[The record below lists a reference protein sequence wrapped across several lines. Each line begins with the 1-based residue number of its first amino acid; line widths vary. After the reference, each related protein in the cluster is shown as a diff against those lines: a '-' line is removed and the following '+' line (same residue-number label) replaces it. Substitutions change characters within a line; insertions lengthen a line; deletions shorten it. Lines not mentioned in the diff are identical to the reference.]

1 MPPRLISRS
10 PALVRLREE
19 GYEISVHGERF
30 ALIHHVPYVK
40 ADRTVAYGVLVLEL
54 TIAGDEAVKPTT
66 HIAHWIGE
74 HPCDVSGTAI
84 QKISHGGATQ
94 HLPGLRSDHSFSNK
108 PKIYW
113 NEGYPDDYTRALN
126 YIEHIIGP
134 AQAIDSSVTP
144 KTEIVHLDCGE
155 ESTFHYADT
164 ASTRSGTTM
173 LADRFARQK
182 IAIVGLGGTGA
193 YSLDFI
199 AKTPVAEIH
208 LFDGDRLYS
217 HNAFRAPGAASLDE
231 LRAMP
236 FKVDYYAGIYRK
248 QRKGI
253 HPHAHHVQAEN
264 VRALADMDYVFLCVD
279 KPAAKYP
286 IVSFLEDA
294 GITFFD
300 CGMGLVLNGAGVS
313 GQLRTTT
320 STPGNRAAAR
330 ANIGMKAGPDDDLY
344 RSNIQVADL
353 NALNALQA
361 IIKWKKLTG
370 FYPDLGGE
378 HNVGY
383 AVDTNTTSNEGCA
396 A

>member
-1 MPPRLISRS
+1 
-10 PALVRLREE
+10 VRLREE

-30 ALIHHVPYVK
+30 LLVHHIPYVK

-54 TIAGDEAVKPTT
+54 TIAGDEAVKPGT
-66 HIAHWIGE
+66 HIAHWMGE
-74 HPCDVSGTAI
+74 HPCDATGATI
-84 QKISHGGATQ
+84 QKIRHGGVTQ
-94 HLPGLRSDHSFSNK
+94 HTPGLRTDHSFSNK
-108 PKIYW
+108 PKTYW
-113 NEGYPDDYTRALN
+113 NDGYPDDYTRSLN

-134 AQAIDSSVTP
+134 ARAIDPSVTP
-144 KTEIVHLDCGE
+144 KTGIVHPDCGE
-155 ESTFHYADT
+155 ESVFHYAET
-164 ASTRSGTTM
+164 ASTRSGTIM
-173 LADRFARQK
+173 LAERFTRQK

-193 YSLDFI
+193 YALDFI

-208 LFDGDRLYS
+208 LFDGDRFLS
-217 HNAFRAPGAASLDE
+217 HNAFRAPGAASLEE

-236 FKVDYYAGIYRK
+236 FKVDYYAVIYGK

-253 HPHAHHVQAEN
+253 HARAHHVTADN
-264 VRALADMDYVFLCVD
+264 VQALAGMDYVFLCVD
-279 KPAAKYP
+279 KPAAKGP
-286 IVSFLEDA
+286 IIAFLEGA

-320 STPGNRAAAR
+320 STPGNRDQAR
-330 ANIGMKAGPDDDLY
+330 ANIGTTAAPDDDLY

-383 AVDTNTTSNEGCA
+383 AVDTNTTSNEDCA